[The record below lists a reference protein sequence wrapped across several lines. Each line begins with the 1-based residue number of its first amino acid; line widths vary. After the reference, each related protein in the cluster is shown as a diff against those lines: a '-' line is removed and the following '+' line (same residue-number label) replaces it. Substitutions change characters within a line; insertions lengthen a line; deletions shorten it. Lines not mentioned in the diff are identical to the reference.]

1 MVLLVLF
8 AFVAGAGTAL
18 SPCVLP
24 VLPAVLASAG
34 SGGRRRPLGV
44 IAGLSA
50 TFTVAIVAL
59 ASLVDGVGLPGGTV
73 RTLAVLVLLG
83 FGVALLVP
91 RLAARV
97 EAPLTRLARFG
108 AFEGG
113 FPPSNGAFGPP
124 EAPKRRR
131 GDGFWSGLLVGA
143 GLGFVYAPCAGPIL
157 AAVVSV
163 SATQG
168 ASGELVAVALGYA
181 AGSALVLLLVA
192 YGGRRVLDRLRAAGR
207 GPAVQRVL
215 GAVMVATAVAV
226 AADLDVR
233 FQTALADD
241 FPDVVVNPTRALE
254 RSDAV
259 EDRLADLRGP
269 PRFDETEA
277 VKADRGRRT
286 AGLPVL
292 GRAPDFTG
300 NDRWFNT
307 PGNAPL
313 DLDGLRGRVVLID
326 FWTYTCINCIRTLP
340 YLRAWDGRYRERGL
354 TIVGVHTPEFTF
366 EREAGNVRG
375 AIAGNRLRYPVA
387 QDNEYATW
395 SAWGNQYW
403 PAKYLI
409 DARGRVRYAH
419 FGEGAYE
426 ETEAAIR
433 ALLAEAGADRLG
445 EMASARVETASPEL
459 ATPETYLG
467 HERAEGFVPGPLRPG
482 YWRYAGVEE
491 LPPVSFALSGEWYVG
506 AESATAVR
514 DARIEARV
522 TARKVFLVLSSKG
535 GRRRD
540 VEVLLDGRPVAAA
553 EAGADVRD
561 GRVTVRQE
569 RLYRLVSLPRVEER
583 RLTLRVSP
591 GVTGYAFTFG

>member
-24 VLPAVLASAG
+24 VLPALLASAG

-44 IAGLSA
+44 IAGLTA
-50 TFTVAIVAL
+50 TFTIAIVAL
-59 ASLVDGVGLPGGTV
+59 ASVVDGVGLSGGTV
-73 RTLAVLVLLG
+73 RTLAVAVLLG
-83 FGVALLVP
+83 FGVALIVP
-91 RLAARV
+91 SLAARV
-97 EAPLTRLARFG
+97 EAPLSRLARFG
-108 AFEGG
+108 
-113 FPPSNGAFGPP
+113 P
-124 EAPKRRR
+124 R
-131 GDGFWSGLLVGA
+131 GRGEGFWSGLLVGA

-207 GPAVQRVL
+207 GPVVQRAL

-254 RSDAV
+254 RSGAV
-259 EDRLADLRGP
+259 EERLADLRGR
-269 PRFDETEA
+269 PRFEETDAERVA
-277 VKADRGRRT
+277 ATGRRS

-292 GRAPDFTG
+292 GRAPEFTG

-313 DLDGLRGRVVLID
+313 DLDGLRGRVVLVD
-326 FWTYTCINCIRTLP
+326 FWTYTCINCLRTLP
-340 YLRAWDGRYRERGL
+340 YLRAWDGRYREHGL

-366 EREAGNVRG
+366 EREADNVRS
-375 AIAGNRLRYPVA
+375 AIAANRLRYPVA

-433 ALLAEAGADRLG
+433 ALLAEAGRDRLG
-445 EMASARVETASPEL
+445 PVAEARVETADPEL
-459 ATPETYLG
+459 VTPETYLG
-467 HERAEGFVPGPLRPG
+467 HERAEGFVPGPPRPG
-482 YWRYAGVEE
+482 YGIYEAPDE
-491 LPPVSFALSGEWYVG
+491 LPPVRFALSGEWYVG
-506 AESATAVR
+506 QESATAVR
-514 DARIEARV
+514 DALIEARV

-535 GRRRD
+535 GRPRD
-540 VEVLLDGRPVAAA
+540 VEVLLDGRPVRAA
-553 EAGADVRD
+553 EAGEDARG
-561 GRVTVRQE
+561 GRVTVREE
-569 RLYRLVSLPRVEER
+569 RLYRLLSLARVEDR
-583 RLTLRVSP
+583 RLTLRVPP

>member
-24 VLPAVLASAG
+24 VLPALLASAG

-44 IAGLSA
+44 IAGLTA
-50 TFTVAIVAL
+50 TFTIAIVAL
-59 ASLVDGVGLPGGTV
+59 ASVVDGVGLPGGTV
-73 RTLAVLVLLG
+73 RTLAVAVLLG

-91 RLAARV
+91 SLAARV
-97 EAPLTRLARFG
+97 EAPLSRLARFG
-108 AFEGG
+108 PRG
-113 FPPSNGAFGPP
+113 
-124 EAPKRRR
+124 R
-131 GDGFWSGLLVGA
+131 GDGFWSGLVVGA

-207 GPAVQRVL
+207 GPVVQRAL

-226 AADLDVR
+226 AGDLDVR

-241 FPDVVVNPTRALE
+241 FPEVVVNPTRALE
-254 RSDAV
+254 RSGAV
-259 EDRLADLRGP
+259 EDRLADLRGR
-269 PRFDETEA
+269 PRFEQTA
-277 VKADRGRRT
+277 AKQPHT

-292 GRAPDFTG
+292 GSAPDFTG

-307 PGNAPL
+307 RANAPL
-313 DLDGLRGRVVLID
+313 HLDGLRGRVVLID

-340 YLRAWDGRYRERGL
+340 YLRAWDARYRDRGL
-354 TIVGVHTPEFTF
+354 TIVGVHTPEFVF
-366 EREAGNVRG
+366 EREAENVRE
-375 AIAGNRLRYPVA
+375 AIAANRIRYPVA
-387 QDNEYATW
+387 QDNEFATW
-395 SAWGNQYW
+395 NAWGNRYW

-419 FGEGAYE
+419 FGEGAYV

-433 ALLAEAGADRLG
+433 ALLAEAGQDRLG
-445 EMASARVETASPEL
+445 ETASARVEAADPEL
-459 ATPETYLG
+459 VTPETYLG
-467 HERAEGFVPGPLRPG
+467 YERAEGFVPGPPRPG
-482 YWRYAGVEE
+482 YGRYEAPDD
-491 LPPVSFALSGEWYVG
+491 LRPVSFALSGGWYVG
-506 AESATAVR
+506 QESATAVR

-535 GRRRD
+535 SRRRD
-540 VEVLLDGRPVAAA
+540 VEVLLDGRPVRAG
-553 EAGADVRD
+553 EAGEDVRG
-561 GRVTVRQE
+561 GRVTVREE
-569 RLYRLVSLPRVEER
+569 RLYRLVSLARVEDR
-583 RLTLRVSP
+583 RLTLRVP
-591 GVTGYAFTFG
+591 AGVTGYAFTFG

>member
-8 AFVAGAGTAL
+8 SFVAGAGTAL

-44 IAGLSA
+44 IAGLTA
-50 TFTVAIVAL
+50 TFTIAIVAL
-59 ASLVDGVGLPGGTV
+59 ASLVDGVGVPGGTV
-73 RTLAVLVLLG
+73 RTLAVVVLLG

-108 AFEGG
+108 
-113 FPPSNGAFGPP
+113 P
-124 EAPKRRR
+124 R
-131 GDGFWSGLLVGA
+131 GRGEGFWSGLVVGA

-181 AGSALVLLLVA
+181 AGSALVLLLIA

-226 AADLDVR
+226 ATDLDVR

-241 FPDVVVNPTRALE
+241 FPEVVVNPTRALE

-259 EDRLADLRGP
+259 EERLAHLRGR
-269 PRFDETEA
+269 PRFEETEA
-277 VKADRGRRT
+277 VAAAPAGRRT

-313 DLDGLRGRVVLID
+313 ELAGLRGRVVLID
-326 FWTYTCINCIRTLP
+326 FWTYTCINCIRTFP
-340 YLRAWDGRYRERGL
+340 YLRAWDGRYRDRGL
-354 TIVGVHTPEFTF
+354 TIVGVHTPEFAF
-366 EREAGNVRG
+366 EREADNVRG
-375 AIAGNRLRYPVA
+375 AIAANRLRYPVA

-433 ALLAEAGADRLG
+433 ALLAEAGRDRLG
-445 EMASARVETASPEL
+445 PMADARVETADPEL

-467 HERAEGFVPGPLRPG
+467 HERADGFVPGPPRPG
-482 YWRYAGVEE
+482 FGRYAGVRD

-535 GRRRD
+535 GRPRA
-540 VEVLLDGRPVAAA
+540 VEVLLDGRPVGAA
-553 EAGADVRD
+553 EAGADVRG
-561 GRVTVRQE
+561 GRVTVREE
-569 RLYRLVSLPRVEER
+569 RLYRLVSLDRVEDR
-583 RLTLRVSP
+583 RLTLRVPP

>member
-1 MVLLVLF
+1 MILLVLF

-24 VLPAVLASAG
+24 VLPALLASAG

-44 IAGLSA
+44 IAGLTA
-50 TFTVAIVAL
+50 TFTIAIVAL

-73 RTLAVLVLLG
+73 RTIAVVVLLG

-91 RLAARV
+91 SLAARV
-97 EAPLTRLARFG
+97 EAPLSRLARFG
-108 AFEGG
+108 
-113 FPPSNGAFGPP
+113 P
-124 EAPKRRR
+124 R
-131 GDGFWSGLLVGA
+131 GRGEGFWSGVLVGA

-181 AGSALVLLLVA
+181 AGSALVLLLIA
-192 YGGRRVLDRLRAAGR
+192 YGGRRLLDRLRAAGR
-207 GPAVQRVL
+207 GPVVQRVL

-226 AADLDVR
+226 ATDVDVR

-241 FPDVVVNPTRALE
+241 FPEVVVNPTRALE

-259 EDRLADLRGP
+259 EDRLADLRGR
-269 PRFDETEA
+269 PRFEEAETAERA
-277 VKADRGRRT
+277 GAAGRRT

-307 PGNAPL
+307 PANAPL
-313 DLDGLRGRVVLID
+313 ELGGLRGRVVLID

-340 YLRAWDGRYRERGL
+340 YLRAWDGRYRDNGL
-354 TIVGVHTPEFTF
+354 TIVGVHTPEFAF
-366 EREAGNVRG
+366 EREADNVRE
-375 AIAGNRLRYPVA
+375 AIAANRLRYPVA

-433 ALLAEAGADRLG
+433 ALLAEAGRDRLG
-445 EMASARVETASPEL
+445 PMAEAKVETADPEL
-459 ATPETYLG
+459 VTPETYLG
-467 HERAEGFVPGPLRPG
+467 HERAEGFVPGPPRPG
-482 YWRYAGVEE
+482 YGVYEAPDE
-491 LPPVSFALSGEWYVG
+491 LRPVSFALSGEWYVG
-506 AESATAVR
+506 QESATAVGG
-514 DARIEARV
+514 ARIEARV

-535 GRRRD
+535 GRPRN

-553 EAGADVRD
+553 EAGEDVR
-561 GRVTVRQE
+561 GSRVEVGEE
-569 RLYRLVSLPRVEER
+569 RLYRLVSLPRVEDR
-583 RLTLRVSP
+583 RLTLRVP
-591 GVTGYAFTFG
+591 AGVTGYAFTFG

>member
-1 MVLLVLF
+1 VVLLVLF

-18 SPCVLP
+18 TPCVLP
-24 VLPAVLASAG
+24 VLPALLAFAG

-44 IAGLSA
+44 IAGLTA

-59 ASLVDGVGLPGGTV
+59 ASLVDGVGLPDGAV
-73 RTLAVLVLLG
+73 RALAVVVLLG

-91 RLAARV
+91 SPAARV
-97 EAPLTRLARFG
+97 EAPLSRLARFG
-108 AFEGG
+108 PRG
-113 FPPSNGAFGPP
+113 
-124 EAPKRRR
+124 R

-181 AGSALVLLLVA
+181 AGSALVLLLIA
-192 YGGRRVLDRLRAAGR
+192 YGGRRLLDRLRAAGR
-207 GPAVQRVL
+207 GPVVQRTL

-226 AADLDVR
+226 ATDLDVR

-241 FPDVVVNPTRALE
+241 FPDVLVNPTRALE

-259 EDRLADLRGP
+259 EDRLADLRGRS
-269 PRFDETEA
+269 RFEERA
-277 VKADRGRRT
+277 RPGGRR

-300 NDRWFNT
+300 NDRWWNT
-307 PGNAPL
+307 SANAPL
-313 DLDGLRGRVVLID
+313 ELADLRGRVVLVD

-354 TIVGVHTPEFTF
+354 TVVGVHTPEFAF
-366 EREAGNVRG
+366 EREAQNVER
-375 AIAGNRLRYPVA
+375 AIAQNRLRYPIA

-409 DARGRVRYAH
+409 DARGRVRFAH
-419 FGEGAYE
+419 FGEGSYE

-445 EMASARVETASPEL
+445 AMTRARVETASREL

-467 HERAEGFVPGPLRPG
+467 YERAEGFLPGPPRPG
-482 YWRYAGVEE
+482 FGRYEGVEE
-491 LPPVSFALSGEWYVG
+491 LPPVHFALSGAWNVSR
-506 AESATAVR
+506 ESATAISG
-514 DARIEARV
+514 ARIDARV
-522 TARKVFLVLSSKG
+522 TARKVFLVLSSE
-535 GRRRD
+535 GRRPRD
-540 VEVLLDGRPVAAA
+540 VQVLLDGRPVGAA
-553 EAGADVRD
+553 EAGDDVRD
-561 GRVTVRQE
+561 GRVTVREE
-569 RLYRLVSLPRVEER
+569 RLYRLVSLPRVEDR
-583 RLTLRVSP
+583 RLTLRLP
-591 GVTGYAFTFG
+591 AGVTGYAFTFG

>member
-24 VLPAVLASAG
+24 VLPALLASAG

-44 IAGLSA
+44 IAGLAA

-59 ASLVDGVGLPGGTV
+59 ASLVDGVGLPDGAV
-73 RTLAVLVLLG
+73 RTLAVVVLLG
-83 FGVALLVP
+83 FGLALLVP
-91 RLAARV
+91 SLAAHV
-97 EAPLTRLARFG
+97 EAPLSRLARFG
-108 AFEGG
+108 PRGG
-113 FPPSNGAFGPP
+113 G
-124 EAPKRRR
+124 E
-131 GDGFWSGLLVGA
+131 GFWSGLVVGA

-181 AGSALVLLLVA
+181 AGSALVLLLIA
-192 YGGRRVLDRLRAAGR
+192 YGGRRLLDRLRAAGR
-207 GPAVQRVL
+207 GPAVQRTL
-215 GAVMVATAVAV
+215 GAVMLATAVAV
-226 AADLDVR
+226 ATDLDVR

-269 PRFDETEA
+269 SRFEETA
-277 VKADRGRRT
+277 SRRT

-300 NDRWFNT
+300 NDRWWGT
-307 PGNAPL
+307 PANAPL
-313 DLDGLRGRVVLID
+313 SLAGLRGRVVLID

-366 EREAGNVRG
+366 ERDAENVER
-375 AIAGNRLRYPVA
+375 AIAQNRLRYPVA
-387 QDNEYATW
+387 QDNDYATW
-395 SAWGNQYW
+395 DAWGNRYW

-419 FGEGAYE
+419 FGEGAYV

-445 EMASARVETASPEL
+445 AVAEARVETAAPEL

-467 HERAEGFVPGPLRPG
+467 YERAEGFLPGPPRPG
-482 YWRYAGVEE
+482 FGRYEGVDE
-491 LPPVSFALSGEWYVG
+491 LPPVSFALSGEWNVSR
-506 AESATAVR
+506 ESATAVR
-514 DARIEARV
+514 DARIDARV
-522 TARKVFLVLSSKG
+522 TARKVFLVLSSA
-535 GRRRD
+535 GRRPRE
-540 VEVLLDGRPVAAA
+540 VEVLVDGRPVGRAS
-553 EAGADVRD
+553 AGEDVRN
-561 GRVTVRQE
+561 GRVTVREE
-569 RLYRLVSLPRVEER
+569 RLYRLVSLSRVEDF
-583 RLTLRVSP
+583 RLTLRVP
-591 GVTGYAFTFG
+591 PDVTGYAFTFG